1 MKNVAEKS
9 NCDLCARKLKL
20 RGLDENRRPL
30 FTVATADAHLLA
42 IYAGSPSM
50 TVRGAVLFP
59 IQPKQGHMVT
69 ATASESCKQGAK
81 QVLHWTTD
89 GPLML
94 QQPHETQIT
103 FLMSSE
109 HGNVQAH
116 WTRMK

>member
-1 MKNVAEKS
+1 M
-9 NCDLCARKLKL
+9 
-20 RGLDENRRPL
+20 
-30 FTVATADAHLLA
+30 ATADAHLLA
-42 IYAGSPSM
+42 IYAGSLSM

-59 IQPKQGHMVT
+59 TQPKQGHMVT
-69 ATASESCKQGAK
+69 ATVSEPCKQGQSK
-81 QVLHWTTD
+81 SYTGQQM